1 VEAVLEVVAVVVLD
15 QGLLR
20 ELRFLRDQFEER
32 EGLETFEGDLNG
44 KWLGGDWGGFQFHRI
59 NYNYIQETLINALNK
74 YSLNLSIFPLYNP
87 EYFCPQYPPSASL
100 FHYLNENILIG
111 VNSSEIL
118 PLALILAHGHQILQS
133 L

>member
-1 VEAVLEVVAVVVLD
+1 MVAKFINNNVEQILFLGFWALLEQLQNQLQYTLPDKGEGILQLGLQYLDELVEAVLEVVAVVVLD

-32 EGLETFEGDLNG
+32 EGLETFEGDLN
-44 KWLGGDWGGFQFHRI
+44 
-59 NYNYIQETLINALNK
+59 
-74 YSLNLSIFPLYNP
+74 
-87 EYFCPQYPPSASL
+87 
-100 FHYLNENILIG
+100 ENILIG